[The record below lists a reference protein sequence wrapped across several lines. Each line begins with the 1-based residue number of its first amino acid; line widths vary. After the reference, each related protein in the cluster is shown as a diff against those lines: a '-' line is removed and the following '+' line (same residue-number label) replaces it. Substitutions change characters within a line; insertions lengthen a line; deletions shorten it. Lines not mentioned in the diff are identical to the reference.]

1 MARRGDLWACVFK
14 GAVLKYCHK
23 ANAETERVPRGQS
36 IESGGHGL
44 KAAAEKSRLKCIRE
58 PDAGEPESEPHTG
71 YGTLHRLSDKPE
83 WNRGFIV
90 S

>member
-44 KAAAEKSRLKCIRE
+44 KAAAEK
-58 PDAGEPESEPHTG
+58 AGRSAFASGCGE
-71 YGTLHRLSDKPE
+71 RK
-83 WNRGFIV
+83 
-90 S
+90 

>member
-1 MARRGDLWACVFK
+1 MARRGDLGACVFK

-44 KAAAEKSRLKCIRE
+44 KAAAEKSRAKCIRE
-58 PDAGEPESEPHTG
+58 RMRWA
-71 YGTLHRLSDKPE
+71 K
-83 WNRGFIV
+83 V
-90 S
+90 SRIRVRHVTPFE

>member
-1 MARRGDLWACVFK
+1 MHCKKSAYPVFVCARFKRTKRKKPHKMARRGDLWACVFK

-44 KAAAEKSRLKCIRE
+44 KAAAEKSRAKCIRE
-58 PDAGEPESEPHTG
+58 
-71 YGTLHRLSDKPE
+71 RM
-83 WNRGFIV
+83 R
-90 S
+90 

>member
-44 KAAAEKSRLKCIRE
+44 KAAAEKT
-58 PDAGEPESEPHTG
+58 D
-71 YGTLHRLSDKPE
+71 
-83 WNRGFIV
+83 
-90 S
+90 